1 MKRILLFCA
10 ALALVGCTQSPEQE
24 AQALCRTALLNAVKN
39 PTSAK
44 IPPGNVVAAS
54 YLPAGEDFSVNWG
67 RGKGLLLQNDFG
79 AMIDSEAVCVVTK
92 GVVTGLSFGSIE

>member
-1 MKRILLFCA
+1 MSRIFVFCVVL
-10 ALALVGCTQSPEQE
+10 ALAGCAQSPEQK
-24 AQALCRTALLNAVKN
+24 AQALCRTALLAAVKN

-44 IPPGNVVAAS
+44 IPLGNVVPAS

-92 GVVTGLSFGSIE
+92 GEVTGLAFGSIK